1 MKHIRG
7 AVALISAALLF
18 ASGGCVS
25 TRTTQIDSRT
35 SDWRGKS
42 VALTNRPPAGFMPT
56 TAGKMMFGLIGVGA
70 AVEAG
75 RKMVAENSL
84 EDPAPIVGR
93 ALQEASA
100 AQYGTVAAT
109 SPPASI
115 DETDV
120 TRLAQAARG
129 ADLLFDVQVTGW
141 GFLYKPNLTHYFV
154 NLGVKLRVI
163 DVPKKTLVAEGFCM
177 RSDKDAKGLPTY
189 DQLLAEHGALLK
201 SKLKAD
207 TDACIEEFKQKVLN
221 IPASAT

>member
-1 MKHIRG
+1 MKQVRYG
-7 AVALISAALLF
+7 VAVVAAISAF
-18 ASGGCVS
+18 TMGCVS
-25 TRTTQIDSRT
+25 TRTTQVDSRT
-35 SDWRGKS
+35 AAWRGKS

-75 RKMVAENSL
+75 RKMVTENSL

-129 ADLLFDVQVTGW
+129 ADLLFDVQAPGW
-141 GFLYKPNLTHYFV
+141 GFLYKPNRRHYFV

-207 TDACIEEFKQKVLN
+207 TDACIE
-221 IPASAT
+221 